1 MANLTQTAYWTRRI
15 LKYGAISIVAI
26 IILRITFNIIG
37 SIWRT
42 VNPPAPP
49 PPTVLF
55 GKLPKITFPQND
67 SVNIKPTYR
76 LETIQGTL
84 PKITNIAKVFFIP
97 NEGPNLLGLEKATKQ
112 ALKLGFQLEPQQV
125 NERIYRWD
133 NGLTPSTTLDIDIN
147 NNSFHQL
154 YDYAND
160 QEAIASKDLPTNQ
173 QGAQEA
179 KTFLSGNGFLAADLA
194 TGSADFVYLKYLP
207 PNLLPVTSLSEANF
221 MRVNLFRADLDGLK
235 ILPPNPKNS
244 LVSILFSG
252 IKTMGRRIIEVNYN
266 YYPIDRETFSTYPLK
281 SVQTAWEEFQK
292 NQGFIANLGENN
304 KNEIIIRKVSLTY
317 YDADKPQHF
326 LQPIYV
332 FEGDRNFIGF
342 LQAIDSKWTE

>member
-1 MANLTQTAYWTRRI
+1 
-15 LKYGAISIVAI
+15 
-26 IILRITFNIIG
+26 LRITFNIIG
-37 SIWRT
+37 SIWRQ

-55 GKLPKITFPQND
+55 GQLPKLNFPQND
-67 SVNIKPTYR
+67 WTNIKPDYR

-84 PKITNIAKVFFIP
+84 PKIQNITKVFFIP

-112 ALKLGFQLEPQQV
+112 ALKLGFQLEPQQI
-125 NERIYRWD
+125 NERIYRWS

-147 NNSFHQL
+147 NNSFRQL

-160 QEAIASKDLPTNQ
+160 QEVITSKNLPTNQ

-179 KTFLSGNGFLAADLA
+179 KTFLSGNGFLESDLA

-207 PNLLPVTSLSEANF
+207 PNLLPVTSLSEADF
-221 MRVNLFRADLDGLK
+221 MRVNLFRSDLDGLK
-235 ILPPNPKNS
+235 ILPPNPRNS

-252 IKTMGRRIIEVNYN
+252 IKTVGRRIIEVNYN

-281 SVQTAWEEFQK
+281 NTQTAWEEFQK
-292 NQGFIANLGENN
+292 NQGFIANLGENET
-304 KNEIIIRKVSLTY
+304 NEIVIRKVSLAY
-317 YDADKPQHF
+317 YDADRPQHF
-326 LQPIYV
+326 LQPVYV
-332 FEGDRNFIGF
+332 FEGDHNFIGF
-342 LQAIDSKWTE
+342 LPAIDSKWTE